1 MYRLIERMPKSH
13 SLLKQTGILIIAII
27 VHLCILPSFQLIFLI
42 ENVALN
48 KSAWQNNPYSV
59 RPWGAE
65 HAVDGEKLNLSAEG
79 GQCAISYG
87 GQTAEWR
94 VNLGRVYTIHHILI
108 QFRTDN
114 LVWGK
119 FYFIFLTEN
128 TEIKKEIN
136 GQFKNKHYSKKKKI
150 DDKRALQQN
159 LCFVMVFHTFLR
171 D

>member
-1 MYRLIERMPKSH
+1 M
-13 SLLKQTGILIIAII
+13 
-27 VHLCILPSFQLIFLI
+27 
-42 ENVALN
+42 N

-136 GQFKNKHYSKKKKI
+136 GQFKNKHYSKKKKN
-150 DDKRALQQN
+150 RRQAG
-159 LCFVMVFHTFLR
+159 FTAEPMFFHGVPYVFEGLR
-171 D
+171 YFFINTRLICQFF